1 MLIYCFIVRILL
13 WIGFNMAGTS
23 TVNLCCFVLQIVQET
38 YVLCRLKTKKG
49 SDFPLQTNLNDV
61 LPKLLSNQE
70 TWPMNMDVD
79 DSSTGTG
86 LHLSGPLNIMTSGAN
101 RSHFANDMIP
111 EVRLSINLPFS
122 PHIHCLSCEHE
133 TNVFFFFFLPSSLR
147 SMLCQT
153 DLPLMILLLIWM
165 NMLKRN

>member
-1 MLIYCFIVRILL
+1 
-13 WIGFNMAGTS
+13 MAGTS

-133 TNVFFFFFLPSSLR
+133 TKVFFFFPSFFPQENALPDRPLSY
-147 SMLCQT
+147 
-153 DLPLMILLLIWM
+153 DLGMPLQRINPSDEISC
-165 NMLKRN
+165 

>member
-1 MLIYCFIVRILL
+1 
-13 WIGFNMAGTS
+13 MAGTS

-61 LPKLLSNQE
+61 LSKLLSNQE

-86 LHLSGPLNIMTSGAN
+86 LHLSGPPNIMTSGAN
-101 RSHFANDMIP
+101 RSHFANDIASDLRNQLDDMIT

-133 TNVFFFFFLPSSLR
+133 TNVFFFFFCLLPSGVCSARQTSL
-147 SMLCQT
+147 
-153 DLPLMILLLIWM
+153 
-165 NMLKRN
+165 